1 MFVSRSHADTKASIA
16 SCRARSRVN
25 SGLVSFYKIKIRK
38 QILEKKLEKILEKK
52 LEKILEKKVRK
63 NFRKKS

>member
-1 MFVSRSHADTKASIA
+1 VFVSRSHADTKASIA

-38 QILEKKLEKILEKK
+38 KILGKKLEKK